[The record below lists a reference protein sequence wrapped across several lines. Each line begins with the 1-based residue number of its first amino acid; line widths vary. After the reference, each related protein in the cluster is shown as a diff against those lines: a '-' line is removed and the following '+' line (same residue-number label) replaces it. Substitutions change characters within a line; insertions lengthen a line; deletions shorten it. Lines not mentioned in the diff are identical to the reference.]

1 MKSLKHIIYCCAA
14 LSLLTAGCAKADLQT
29 HFGKLEFKGGYAT
42 EKTSLKLH
50 EKLDESFALT
60 AMYWAMPLMES
71 AAFIETA
78 QQDHGVENNTAW
90 IYDQKIAPGH
100 EVMTP
105 NQSVIYLMSV
115 IDLTNGPVVVEVPA
129 NVLGTIFDLW
139 QRGTADPG
147 FLGPDKGKGGKYL
160 ILPPGYDKDVPD
172 GYYVVRA
179 NGNLNLFI
187 SRRYLTPTH
196 SAEQATDYQ
205 IKHTNIYPLAQ
216 AKRPSALKYKKIGN
230 RPFRTSG
237 HRLEGLEYW
246 KQMHKFINLEVVD
259 PRDRAMMGI
268 LAKLGIQKGRP
279 FAPDEKLAKFLE
291 EIEPVGT
298 AMIANETWD
307 FRPEVI
313 GMDYLYD
320 KGHHRWWNLFYFD
333 GVQEKEHFT
342 PVYERGFF
350 HWQAYGQQKFWKPS
364 VVIPGKSTFALGA
377 TRDKQGHRLYG
388 SNTYRLHVEPNV
400 PAKNFWAITAYDI
413 DTRGVLENKTGKSE
427 FSSAKGDF
435 ESNSDGSVDIY
446 LSPEKPKSVATS
458 NWIETVPGKG
468 FFCYFRFYGVLE
480 PLLER
485 NWRPQDFKKIK

>member
-1 MKSLKHIIYCCAA
+1 VALVLATTAFAQVSEETLKSI
-14 LSLLTAGCAKADLQT
+14 QT
-29 HFGKLEFKGGYAT
+29 RFGTLEFKGGYAT
-42 EKTSLKLH
+42 EKTSVTLH

-78 QQDHGVENNTAW
+78 QQDHGIENNTAW
-90 IYDQKIAPGH
+90 IFDQKIGPGQ

-115 IDLTNGPVVVEVPA
+115 IDLTDGPVVVKVPA
-129 NVLGTIFDLW
+129 NVLGTVFDLW
-139 QRGTADPG
+139 ERGTADPG

-160 ILPPGYDKDVPD
+160 ILPPGYDKTVPD
-172 GYYVVRA
+172 GYFVVRA
-179 NGNLNLFI
+179 NGLLNVLI
-187 SRRYLTPTH
+187 TRRYLTPTH
-196 SAEQATDYQ
+196 SAKQATDYQ

-216 AKRPSALKYKKIGN
+216 AKRPPEFKYKKLGKK
-230 RPFRTSG
+230 PFRTSG

-279 FAPDEKLAKFLE
+279 FAPDKQLTKILE
-291 EIEPVGT
+291 EIEPVGA
-298 AMIANETWD
+298 AMLASETWN

-313 GMDYLYD
+313 GMDFLYD
-320 KGHHRWWNLFYFD
+320 KGHHHWWNLFFFD

-342 PVYERGFF
+342 PVYERTFF

-364 VVIPGKSTFALGA
+364 IVVPGKSTFALGS
-377 TRDKQGHRLYG
+377 TQDKKGDRLYG

-446 LSPEKPKSVATS
+446 LSPEKPENVATA
-458 NWIETVPGKG
+458 NWIETVPEKG

-485 NWRPQDFKKIK
+485 TWRPGDFQRVK